1 MTTIIYTDGACKGNP
16 GPGGWAYVLEH
27 GGKVITSA
35 GSERGTTNNRME
47 LMGAIRGLEY
57 AHQMKG
63 LERARVVTDSAYLVN
78 GITGHIHGWLERG
91 WKTVAKKPVANQDLW
106 ERLYPLAY
114 GSLLVTWQW
123 VKGHAGHAGNEMA
136 DTLASRA
143 AASCK

>member
-1 MTTIIYTDGACKGNP
+1 M
-16 GPGGWAYVLEH
+16 LENN
-27 GGKVITSA
+27 GKVITSA
-35 GSERGTTNNRME
+35 GSERDTTNNRME

-63 LERARVVTDSAYLVN
+63 LKRVRVVTDSAYVVN
-78 GITGHIHGWLERG
+78 GITGYIHGWLERD

-114 GSLLVTWQW
+114 GPLLVTWQW